1 VRFLGALLLLVG
13 CTKPSAGPTVVV
25 DAGAPVPP
33 AASAATVAP
42 PSALPSPSASSD
54 AATGP
59 TASLRI
65 GGDIFFD
72 YSTTYLRAHVAP
84 GAITLTSSIF
94 EDYNGGH
101 FPFSIELR
109 IVDRGV
115 VQEARKSVPD
125 GIFATNDE
133 SSFEEQ
139 PGFADRKTTS
149 GGFHGYAVT
158 MGVEGIGEVET
169 FFPLSPA
176 QTLHVT
182 CHYCCG
188 LTEKP
193 KLTMDEQL
201 AACDAVVQS
210 LRRITP
216 SP

>member
-1 VRFLGALLLLVG
+1 MRFLGVLLLLVG
-13 CTKPSAGPTVVV
+13 CTKPSAAPAVAV
-25 DAGAPVPP
+25 DAGAGPVPP

-42 PSALPSPSASSD
+42 PSALPSPSAASD

-59 TASLRI
+59 TTSLTL
-65 GGDIFFD
+65 GHDILFD
-72 YSTTYLRAHVAP
+72 YPTTYLHAHVAP

-101 FPFSIELR
+101 FPFSMELR

-115 VQEARKSVPD
+115 VDEARKSVPD
-125 GIFATNDE
+125 TIFATSDE
-133 SSFEEQ
+133 SSFKEQ
-139 PGFADRKTTS
+139 PGYADRKTTP
-149 GGFHGYAVT
+149 GAFHGYAVT
-158 MGVEGIGEVET
+158 MGVEGIGQVET
-169 FFPLSPA
+169 LFPLSPA

-210 LRRITP
+210 LRRI
-216 SP
+216 SR